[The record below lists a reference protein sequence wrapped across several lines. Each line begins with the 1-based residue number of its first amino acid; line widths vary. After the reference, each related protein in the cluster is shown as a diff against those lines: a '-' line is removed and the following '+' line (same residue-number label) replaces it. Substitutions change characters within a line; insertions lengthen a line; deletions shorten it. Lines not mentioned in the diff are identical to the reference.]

1 MKIDNSGWKW
11 NGGIFTQTE
20 TLSNGRASQKNLVSE
35 FSSRC
40 AIWATPSHLG
50 HFGPF
55 GQLWAIWTTLGH
67 SGPLWAILYLTQEE
81 IVSSGSDK
89 DRPTSFKT
97 DCRLLKPSVLF
108 EGRQSLLGQNFY
120 ESVFRTVLK
129 VHLVRTQKPQTPQ
142 KTKNQ
147 SGPNGQKWPRVA
159 QMAQSGRNGPEWPKW
174 PKVAQSGPN
183 GPEWPKWPKWPSV
196 AQLAQSGPEWPKWP
210 RVAQM
215 AHLLE
220 NSETNFFLGRPVH
233 QPAHAA

>member
-1 MKIDNSGWKW
+1 M
-11 NGGIFTQTE
+11 
-20 TLSNGRASQKNLVSE
+20 VSE

-129 VHLVRTQKPQTPQ
+129 VHLVRTQKPRPPKKQ
-142 KTKNQ
+142 KNK
-147 SGPNGQKWPRVA
+147 VA
-159 QMAQSGRNGPEWPKW
+159 QMAQMAK
-174 PKVAQSGPN
+174 
-183 GPEWPKWPKWPSV
+183 
-196 AQLAQSGPEWPKWP
+196 SGPEWPKWP
-210 RVAQM
+210 RVGEMAQ
-215 AHLLE
+215 
-220 NSETNFFLGRPVH
+220 SGPSG
-233 QPAHAA
+233 PK

>member
-1 MKIDNSGWKW
+1 M
-11 NGGIFTQTE
+11 
-20 TLSNGRASQKNLVSE
+20 VSE

-129 VHLVRTQKPQTPQ
+129 VHLVRTQKTP
-142 KTKNQ
+142 KNKK
-147 SGPNGQKWPRVA
+147 PK
-159 QMAQSGRNGPEWPKW
+159 WPKW
-174 PKVAQSGPN
+174 PKVAQMAKSG
-183 GPEWPKWPKWPSV
+183 PKWPKM
-196 AQLAQSGPEWPKWP
+196 AQIGPNDP
-210 RVAQM
+210 
-215 AHLLE
+215 
-220 NSETNFFLGRPVH
+220 N
-233 QPAHAA
+233 

>member
-1 MKIDNSGWKW
+1 M
-11 NGGIFTQTE
+11 
-20 TLSNGRASQKNLVSE
+20 VSV
-35 FSSRC
+35 FSSRW

-174 PKVAQSGPN
+174 PKVAQSGP
-183 GPEWPKWPKWPSV
+183 KWPKV
-196 AQLAQSGPEWPKWP
+196 AQSGPEWP

-215 AHLLE
+215 AQSGPNGTSAGKFRNQLFSGTPCTPTRSCCLKG
-220 NSETNFFLGRPVH
+220 SP
-233 QPAHAA
+233 